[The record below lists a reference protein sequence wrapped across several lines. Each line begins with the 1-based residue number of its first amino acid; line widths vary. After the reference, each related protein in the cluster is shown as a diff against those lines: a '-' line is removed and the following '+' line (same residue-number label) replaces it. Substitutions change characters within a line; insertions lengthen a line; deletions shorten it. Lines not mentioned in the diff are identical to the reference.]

1 MYYGGWTYWDA
12 YYLPVN
18 ARRWMLDRIVKEM
31 KGKDGGD
38 DNPDAPLTQSRAPI
52 HNTEDVR
59 SLQERTR
66 INPPP
71 RLIRFT

>member
-18 ARRWMLDRIVKEM
+18 ARRWMLDRIMKEM
-31 KGKDGGD
+31 KGGKE
-38 DNPDAPLTQSRAPI
+38 DNDSPDSPLVQSRAPH
-52 HNTEDVR
+52 HNTEDIR
-59 SLQERTR
+59 ALQDRTR
-66 INPPP
+66 INTPP

>member
-31 KGKDGGD
+31 KGGGD
-38 DNPDAPLTQSRAPI
+38 DGGPDAPLTQSRAPH
-52 HNTEDVR
+52 HNTGDVR
-59 SLQERTR
+59 SLQDRTR

-71 RLIRFT
+71 RLMRFS